1 MKTQVLVLAV
11 SLLGLAGAASADQDD
26 HHRDHGRIHEQ
37 LPHEQLPHERSPT
50 LQAPEL
56 DPSSTITGLTLL
68 AGVVVV
74 LSGRRAIKSN

>member
-1 MKTQVLVLAV
+1 MKTQILVLAV

-26 HHRDHGRIHEQ
+26 HYRDHARSHER
-37 LPHEQLPHERSPT
+37 LPHERSPT

-74 LSGRRAIKSN
+74 LSGRRAMKSN

>member
-1 MKTQVLVLAV
+1 MKTQILVLAV

-26 HHRDHGRIHEQ
+26 HYRDQGRIHER
-37 LPHEQLPHERSPT
+37 LPHERSAT
-50 LQAPEL
+50 VQAPEL
-56 DPSSTITGLTLL
+56 DPSCTIAGLTLL

>member
-1 MKTQVLVLAV
+1 MKTQILVLAV

-26 HHRDHGRIHEQ
+26 HYRDPGRIHER
-37 LPHEQLPHERSPT
+37 LPHERSPT
-50 LQAPEL
+50 VQAPEL
-56 DPSSTITGLTLL
+56 DPSSTIAGLTLL

>member
-1 MKTQVLVLAV
+1 MKTQILVLTV

-26 HHRDHGRIHEQ
+26 HSRDHGRIHER
-37 LPHEQLPHERSPT
+37 LPHDRSPA

-56 DPSSTITGLTLL
+56 DPSSTIAGLTLL

>member
-1 MKTQVLVLAV
+1 MKTQILVLAV

-26 HHRDHGRIHEQ
+26 HYRDHGRFHDR
-37 LPHEQLPHERSPT
+37 LPRERSPT

-74 LSGRRAIKSN
+74 LSGRRAMKSN

>member
-1 MKTQVLVLAV
+1 MPFWEYMKTQTLVLAI

-26 HHRDHGRIHEQ
+26 HHRDHARS
-37 LPHEQLPHERSPT
+37 HERSPT

-56 DPSSTITGLTLL
+56 DPSSAITGLTLL

-74 LSGRRAIKSN
+74 LSGRRPMKSN